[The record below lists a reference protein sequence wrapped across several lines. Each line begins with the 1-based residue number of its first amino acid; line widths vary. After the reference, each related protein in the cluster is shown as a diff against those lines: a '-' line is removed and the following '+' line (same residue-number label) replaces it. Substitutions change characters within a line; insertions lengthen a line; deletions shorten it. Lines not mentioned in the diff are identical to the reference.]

1 MARRTPNPEFPL
13 TVVIDTAEQLPYA
26 FTGVPADKEFGGGVW
41 RVNTA
46 RGSLVWGDY
55 SLVGHVCRVA
65 VERKS
70 KADLFRTVGQ
80 ERDRFVRELAGLD
93 DYEFAAVVVEAE
105 WSEVFGD
112 PPRFSQLPPKLLY
125 RNVLAWQQRYPRVHW
140 WFVPG
145 REVAE
150 VTTFRILER
159 FWKELEK

>member
-1 MARRTPNPEFPL
+1 MPRRRPDPEFPL

-26 FTGVPADKEFGGGVW
+26 FAGVPADREFGGGCW
-41 RVNTA
+41 RVPTV

-55 SLVGHVCRVA
+55 SLAGHEAEVA

-80 ERDRFVRELAGLD
+80 ERDRFVRELAALA
-93 DYEFAAVVVEAE
+93 DYRFAAVVVEAE
-105 WSEVFGD
+105 WSEVFDD
-112 PPRFSQLPPKLLY
+112 PPPFSQLPPKLLY

-145 REVAE
+145 RDVAE
-150 VTTFRILER
+150 VTTLRILER
-159 FWKELEK
+159 FWKEQQK